1 MKRFNRFLIFFLLIA
16 CNNNANFKR
25 LNGNPVN
32 INTNTLVFIFLNPEC
47 PICQKYQGSFSQ
59 FKNDSVFYVFPG
71 TVSKEDVIR
80 FAAYDSIDVN
90 HVIMD
95 EDFKLTHH
103 LNASTT
109 PQAIVTNN
117 GKIIYSGLLDDRFV
131 SLGSVRAKA
140 HTNYIRNAL
149 NSLLQNDKVA
159 VPKTEPVGCFI
170 ESH

>member
-25 LNGNPVN
+25 LNGIPLN
-32 INTNTLVFIFLNPEC
+32 INTNKLVFIFLNPEC

-71 TVSKEDVIR
+71 SVKKEDVIK
-80 FAAYDSIDVN
+80 FASYDSIN
-90 HVIMD
+90 INQIIMD
-95 EDFKLTHH
+95 EDFKLTRH
-103 LNASTT
+103 LNATTT
-109 PQAIVTNN
+109 PQAIVTSN
-117 GKIIYSGLLDDRFV
+117 GEIIYSGLLDDRFV
-131 SLGSVRAKA
+131 SLGSVRSKA

-159 VPKTEPVGCFI
+159 LSKTEPVGCFI
-170 ESH
+170 EPH